1 MYIPKGKTNQ
11 KQTEEKT
18 MTNIIERTSKVY
30 IDWTDGEYE
39 YTMSLTGREAREFEE
54 SYAEDYAIEEAAE
67 QGKNFEE
74 VLGISYETEFYDN
87 SEDEKE
93 YWMEFNRED

>member
-1 MYIPKGKTNQ
+1 
-11 KQTEEKT
+11 
-18 MTNIIERTSKVY
+18 MTNIIERTSRVY

-93 YWMEFNRED
+93 YWMEFSRED